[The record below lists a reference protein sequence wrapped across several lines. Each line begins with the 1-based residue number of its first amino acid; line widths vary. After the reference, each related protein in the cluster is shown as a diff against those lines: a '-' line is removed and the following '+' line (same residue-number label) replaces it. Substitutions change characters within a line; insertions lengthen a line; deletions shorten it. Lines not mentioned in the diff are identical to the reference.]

1 MPDRR
6 AQELAE
12 YRATLDRLRVMGATM
27 PEVAVEMLKAE
38 QALLKAEQALRIL
51 DALRPVH
58 L

>member
-1 MPDRR
+1 
-6 AQELAE
+6 
-12 YRATLDRLRVMGATM
+12 MGATM